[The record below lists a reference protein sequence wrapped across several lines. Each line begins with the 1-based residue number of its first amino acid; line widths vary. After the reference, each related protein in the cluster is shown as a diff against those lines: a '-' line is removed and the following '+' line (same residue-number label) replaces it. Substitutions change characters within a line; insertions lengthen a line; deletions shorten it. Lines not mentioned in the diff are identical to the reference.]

1 MSSQCRMKS
10 VAVIQDEIKSHEIM
24 SVAQLSSQF
33 SVESKPLCSEMGS
46 IRAENMSMSVAL
58 LSKPK
63 VCSQPRGDIK
73 AGASQEIANTK
84 ASQIAKPEG
93 ENDGVRGVTGGGMGR
108 GDFEI
113 TKTDT
118 NIQFKKKR
126 TIHPKVEK
134 LHTLFEGGRNEVR
147 KQKNLQNFTESS
159 PMKRKLKILKNT
171 SNLIDIFSSNIES
184 NPAGESESV
193 ESPAKRRK
201 CYRFLFFV
209 FFLGG
214 EG

>member
-73 AGASQEIANTK
+73 AGASQENANTK
-84 ASQIAKPEG
+84 TSQVAKPTG
-93 ENDGVRGVTGGGMGR
+93 GNDGVRGVTGARMGR
-108 GDFEI
+108 GDFE
-113 TKTDT
+113 
-118 NIQFKKKR
+118 NR
-126 TIHPKVEK
+126 H
-134 LHTLFEGGRNEVR
+134 
-147 KQKNLQNFTESS
+147 
-159 PMKRKLKILKNT
+159 
-171 SNLIDIFSSNIES
+171 
-184 NPAGESESV
+184 
-193 ESPAKRRK
+193 
-201 CYRFLFFV
+201 
-209 FFLGG
+209 
-214 EG
+214 